1 MEKDRQNQINSLE
14 EKLSQR
20 RKKISDEVEQERLEE
35 LDKIEKEHEARKRR
49 LVNMED
55 AEAILK
61 EFRRQEDLVAL
72 ELEKDRKGQMDALA
86 EKMRNRR
93 RKNIEAVE

>member
-1 MEKDRQNQINSLE
+1 
-14 EKLSQR
+14 
-20 RKKISDEVEQERLEE
+20 
-35 LDKIEKEHEARKRR
+35 
-49 LVNMED
+49 MED
-55 AEAILK
+55 AEAILR

-86 EKMRNRR
+86 ERMRNRR